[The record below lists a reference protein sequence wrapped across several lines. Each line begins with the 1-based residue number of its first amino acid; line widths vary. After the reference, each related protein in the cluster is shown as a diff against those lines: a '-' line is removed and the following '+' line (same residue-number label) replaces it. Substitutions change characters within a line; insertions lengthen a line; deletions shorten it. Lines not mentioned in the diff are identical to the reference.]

1 MQVQPYL
8 FFEGRCEEAVRFYEK
23 AIGAKVMAMM
33 RFSENPDP
41 QASETSQTSPTSQ
54 MSGNCSGAAPSPDQ
68 IMHCAFTVGES
79 LIMASD
85 GVPAGEGGFK
95 GISLS
100 LAVGDDAEAKR
111 LFDAL
116 GTGGGGQVQVP
127 LMESFFATSFGMV
140 VDRFGVGWMVVAA
153 KPMG

>member
-8 FFEGRCEEAVRFYEK
+8 FFDGRCEEAVRFYEK

-41 QASETSQTSPTSQ
+41 QASQ
-54 MSGNCSGAAPSPDQ
+54 MSGNCSGMASPDQ

-85 GVPAGEGGFK
+85 GVTAGEGGFK

-127 LMESFFATSFGMV
+127 LMETFFATSFGMV